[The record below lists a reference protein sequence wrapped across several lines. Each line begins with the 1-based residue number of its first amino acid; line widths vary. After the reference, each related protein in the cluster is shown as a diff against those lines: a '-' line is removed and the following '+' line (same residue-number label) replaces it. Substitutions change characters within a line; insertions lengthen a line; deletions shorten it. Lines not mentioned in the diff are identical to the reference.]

1 MRAAARFRAGGRS
14 AKAGPMP
21 AHDPL
26 SLDQLMAI
34 DPLLSDEERMIRD
47 TVRRFV
53 RERYL
58 PRAAELFEKE
68 TFPTDL
74 IPELARMGLLGAT
87 LTGYGCAG
95 MGSVAYGLA
104 LAELEYGDS
113 GLRSFVSVQG
123 SLAMWPI
130 WKYGSEEQKERLL
143 PRMAAAELIG
153 CFGLTEPD
161 SGSDPGSMTTRA
173 RTDGDGYVLSG
184 TKMWITSAPIADL
197 AVVWAKVDDGDAA
210 SIRGFIVERG
220 MKGFETPTIHGKMSL
235 RASPTGEIVLNEVR
249 VPRANVLP
257 GAVGLKG
264 PLGCLTQAR
273 FGISWG
279 ALGAAR
285 ACYEAAVSYARERVQ
300 FGAPIASKQLVQEQL
315 VEMAMEIAKGQIMA
329 LHFGRMKDAG
339 GISPVQVSLC
349 KKNNVGWA
357 LKIARTARGL
367 LGGNGILL
375 EYPSIRHML
384 NLESVY
390 TYEGTNEVH
399 TLILG
404 NALTGHSAF

>member
-1 MRAAARFRAGGRS
+1 MA
-14 AKAGPMP
+14 PTP
-21 AHDPL
+21 EPL
-26 SLDQLMAI
+26 SLDQLISI
-34 DPLLSDEERMIRD
+34 DSLLTEEERMIRD

-58 PRAAELFEKE
+58 PRAADLFAKE
-68 TFPTDL
+68 QFATDL
-74 IPELARMGLLGAT
+74 IPELAAMGLLGGS

-95 MGSVAYGLA
+95 MNTVAYGLA
-104 LAELEYGDS
+104 QQELEYGDS

-130 WKYGSEEQKERLL
+130 WKYGSEEQKQRFL
-143 PRMAAAELIG
+143 PGMAAAEIIG

-173 RTDGDGYVLSG
+173 RTDGDDFVLNG
-184 TKMWITSAPIADL
+184 TKMWITSAPVAHL
-197 AVVWAKVDDGDAA
+197 AVVWAKVDDGGAE

-220 MKGFETPTIHGKMSL
+220 MKGFETPTVHGKMSL
-235 RASPTGEIVLNEVR
+235 RASPTGEIVLTDVR
-249 VPRANVLP
+249 VPKANMLP
-257 GAVGLKG
+257 GAMGLKG

-285 ACYEAAVSYARERVQ
+285 ACYDAALQYARTRVQ
-300 FGAPIASKQLVQEQL
+300 FDKPIASKQLIQEQL

-329 LHFGRMKDAG
+329 LHYARLKDTT
-339 GISPVQVSLC
+339 GISPIQVSLC
-349 KKNNVGWA
+349 KKNNVAWA
-357 LKIARTARGL
+357 LKIARTARGI

-375 EYPSIRHML
+375 DYPVIRHML

-404 NALTGHSAF
+404 NALTGHNAF

>member
-1 MRAAARFRAGGRS
+1 
-14 AKAGPMP
+14 MP

-34 DPLLSDEERMIRD
+34 DPLLTDEERMIRD
-47 TVRRFV
+47 SVRRFV

-58 PRAAELFEKE
+58 PRAAQLFAEEK
-68 TFPTDL
+68 FPDDL
-74 IPELARMGLLGAT
+74 IPEIAGMGLLGAT

-104 LAELEYGDS
+104 LQELEYGDS
-113 GLRSFVSVQG
+113 GLRSFASVQG

-130 WKYGSEEQKERLL
+130 WKYGSEEQKQKYL
-143 PRMAAAELIG
+143 PRMATAELIG

-173 RTDGDGYVLSG
+173 RRDGDDYVLTG
-184 TKMWITSAPIADL
+184 TKMWITNSPFAHL
-197 AVVWAKVDDGDAA
+197 AVVWAKVDDGDAS

-235 RASPTGEIVLNEVR
+235 RASLTGEIVLNEVR

-273 FGISWG
+273 FGIAWG

-285 ACYEAAVSYARERVQ
+285 CCYEAAVSYARERVQ
-300 FGAPIASKQLVQEQL
+300 FGQPIASKQLVQEQL

-329 LHFGRMKDAG
+329 LHFARLKDST

-375 EYPSIRHML
+375 DYPVIRHML

-404 NALTGHSAF
+404 NALTGHNAF

>member
-1 MRAAARFRAGGRS
+1 MRS
-14 AKAGPMP
+14 AE
-21 AHDPL
+21 PL
-26 SLDQLMAI
+26 SLDQLIAI
-34 DPLLSDEERMIRD
+34 DPLLSDEERMVKD

-58 PRAAELFEKE
+58 PRAAELFEEEK
-68 TFPTDL
+68 FPTDL
-74 IPELARMGLLGAT
+74 IPEIAAMGLLGAT
-87 LTGYGCAG
+87 LVGYGCAG
-95 MGSVAYGLA
+95 MNSVAYGLA

-113 GLRSFVSVQG
+113 GLRSFASVQG

-130 WKYGSEEQKERLL
+130 WKYGSEEQKQRWL

-153 CFGLTEPD
+153 CFGLSEPD
-161 SGSDPGSMTTRA
+161 SGSDPGSMKTRA
-173 RTDGDGYVLSG
+173 RADGDDFVISG

-197 AVVWAKVDDGDAA
+197 AVVWAKVGDGDAS
-210 SIRGFIVERG
+210 SIRGFVVERG

-235 RASPTGEIVLNEVR
+235 RASPTGEIVLHEVR
-249 VPRANVLP
+249 VPKANVLP
-257 GAVGLKG
+257 GAEGLKG
-264 PLGCLTQAR
+264 PLGCLSQAR
-273 FGISWG
+273 FGIEWG

-285 ACYEAAVSYARERVQ
+285 CCYETAVRYARERVQ
-300 FGAPIASKQLVQEQL
+300 FDRPIASKQLVQEQL

-329 LHFGRMKDAG
+329 LHFARLKDST

-349 KKNNVGWA
+349 KKNNVRA
-357 LKIARTARGL
+357 SLEIARKARGL

-375 EYPSIRHML
+375 DYPVIRHML

-404 NALTGHSAF
+404 NALTGYNAF